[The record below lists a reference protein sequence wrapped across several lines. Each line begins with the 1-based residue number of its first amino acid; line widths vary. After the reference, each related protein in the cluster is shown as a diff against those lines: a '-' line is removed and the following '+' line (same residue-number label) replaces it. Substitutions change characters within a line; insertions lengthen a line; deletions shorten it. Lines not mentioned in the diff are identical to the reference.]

1 MARERAGA
9 VAAGSRSS
17 NARLLAVGVA
27 VLVIGVI
34 LVLIIIRN
42 TDDPAATPAPVA
54 TQTDQAGGESD
65 DGETLTPEQL
75 STARLPLPLDV
86 PEGTEAIA
94 VRANF
99 MRSVAAIPAPGDRVS
114 LYRLPAPGDEDG
126 EAQQEETGTTL
137 PDAGPDAELV
147 LTDSEVLAVTGP
159 LPASNDG
166 TITLVVAVPTNDVA
180 GVMPVANTND
190 VWFTLL
196 PSPEEEGTEQPTDA
210 GTEEDS

>member
-1 MARERAGA
+1 M
-9 VAAGSRSS
+9 AAGSRSS
-17 NARLLAVGVA
+17 NARLLTIGVA

-54 TQTDQAGGESD
+54 TQTDQDGGGASD
-65 DGETLTPEQL
+65 RETLSPEQL

-94 VRANF
+94 VRASF

-114 LYRLPAPGDEDG
+114 LYRLPPAAGDGEDG
-126 EAQQEETGTTL
+126 DDGPTAPTGATL
-137 PDAGPDAELV
+137 PDPGPDAELV

-166 TITLVVAVPTNDVA
+166 TITLVVAVPSADVPE
-180 GVMPVANTND
+180 VMPVANTNE

-196 PSPEEEGTEQPTDA
+196 PSPEEEATEQPTEA
-210 GTEEDS
+210 GTEEAS